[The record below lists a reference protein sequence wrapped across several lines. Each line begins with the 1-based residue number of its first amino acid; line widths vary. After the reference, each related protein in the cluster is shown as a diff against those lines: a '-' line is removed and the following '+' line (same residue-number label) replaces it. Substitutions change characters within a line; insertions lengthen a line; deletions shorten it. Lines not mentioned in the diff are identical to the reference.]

1 MMEKIPH
8 GPSSIDK
15 LSLWNNQLLV
25 GSKISGTYYIYAING
40 SLISSKTLKVG
51 HVNVV
56 DFAWTLQ
63 GNIVATTDNEA
74 LVINHRT
81 HQVIA
86 KTSVNNT
93 SFISVSQDGSIYIT
107 SDNVGVT
114 MLVGNVMRPVTQLK
128 PSNVYTIKRTVKV
141 SQSDKFFTL
150 ETNNIAKFDRV
161 RLYHNASGNKFDC
174 DEFYQQPYESMFD
187 SFSLK
192 FDYWLKLVYDMKF
205 NVLLLDTVAKTVR
218 VFDVTVRN
226 HGLLNFTG
234 VDLTHFKSGPRSL
247 VVYNS
252 WMYVGMDDG
261 TIRVFELEYEE
272 QT

>member
-1 MMEKIPH
+1 MKTLF
-8 GPSSIDK
+8 GSTSIDK

-25 GSKISGTYYIYAING
+25 GSKLSRTYYIYAING

-63 GNIVATTDNEA
+63 GNIVATTDKEA
-74 LVINHRT
+74 IVINQST
-81 HQVIA
+81 HEVIT
-86 KTSVNNT
+86 KIPVNYT
-93 SFISVSQDGSIYIT
+93 SFISVSQDGSIYII

-114 MLVGNVMRPVTQLK
+114 MLNGNVMRPVTQLK
-128 PSNVYTIKRTVKV
+128 PRKMYTIKRTVKV
-141 SQSDKFFTL
+141 SQSDNFFTL
-150 ETNNIAKFDRV
+150 ETNYIAQNDRV
-161 RLYHNASGNKFDC
+161 RQYHNASGNKLDYA
-174 DEFYQQPYESMFD
+174 ELYQQPYDSMFNT
-187 SFSLK
+187 FSLN
-192 FDYWLKLVYDMKF
+192 FDYWLKLSYDMNF
-205 NVLLLDTVAKTVR
+205 NVLLLDIIAKIVR
-218 VFDVTVRN
+218 IFDVTGRS

-234 VDLTHFKSGPRSL
+234 VDLTYFKSGPRSL

-272 QT
+272 QN